1 MSLEAARNV
10 VVSHSSSESTPVW
23 LANCLYDIRLDTTR
37 TEGRM
42 SLTIISSEADNVIAP
57 PHQHLDADE
66 LIYVLDG
73 LLLVKVYHGDVEEG
87 EAELFEDLGRKLDP
101 EAFESHTL
109 FTGDFI
115 WMPSGTIEALFT
127 TDRSMRA
134 IFVFAPAGGS
144 DEFFINAGVPARSIR
159 PPSIQE
165 YERPGIDILRKLST
179 EAEFQYI
186 PPSGE
191 ADG

>member
-10 VVSHSSSESTPVW
+10 VVSQYGSESTPVW

-37 TEGRM
+37 TEGHM

-57 PHQHLDADE
+57 PHQHVDADE

-73 LLLVKVYHGDVEEG
+73 LLLVKVYHGD
-87 EAELFEDLGRKLDP
+87 LEDLDDELDP

-109 FTGDFI
+109 WTGDFI
-115 WMPSGTIEALFT
+115 WMPAGTIEALFT
-127 TDRSMRA
+127 TDRSMKA

-144 DEFFINAGVPARSIR
+144 DEFFINAGVPARSTK
-159 PPSIQE
+159 PPSIRE
-165 YERPGIDILRKLST
+165 YERPSIDILRKLST
-179 EAEFQYI
+179 EAEFQDI
-186 PPSGE
+186 PRSKE